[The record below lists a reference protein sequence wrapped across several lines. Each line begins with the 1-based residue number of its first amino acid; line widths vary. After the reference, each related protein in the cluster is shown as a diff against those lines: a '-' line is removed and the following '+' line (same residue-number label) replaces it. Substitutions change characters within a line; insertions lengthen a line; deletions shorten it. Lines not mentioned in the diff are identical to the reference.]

1 MFTYQR
7 KSHSKYSIKYHFV
20 FCTKYRRRILTG
32 LFAEYIKDL
41 MVEKTKDQFSI
52 DEIEVDKDHIHVL
65 VESDPTRAP
74 LNFVRLAKMMTTY
87 HAWRSDWSIFLKSIY
102 WKERTLW
109 SDGYFVATTGQA
121 STETI
126 RQYIESQG

>member
-1 MFTYQR
+1 
-7 KSHSKYSIKYHFV
+7 
-20 FCTKYRRRILTG
+20 
-32 LFAEYIKDL
+32 
-41 MVEKTKDQFSI
+41 MVEKTKDQFTI
-52 DEIEVDKDHIHVL
+52 DEIEVDNDHIHVL
-65 VESDPTRAP
+65 VDSNPTRSP
-74 LNFVRLAKMMTTY
+74 LYFVRLAKMMTTY
-87 HAWRSDWSIFLKSIY
+87 YAWRSNWATFLKSVY

>member
-1 MFTYQR
+1 MFKYHR

-32 LFAEYIKDL
+32 RFAEYIKDL
-41 MVEKTKDQFSI
+41 MIEKTKDQFTI
-52 DEIEVDKDHIHVL
+52 DEIEVDKDHIHIL
-65 VESDPTRAP
+65 VDSDPTHSP
-74 LNFVRLAKMMTTY
+74 LDFVRLAKMTTTY
-87 HAWRSDWSIFLKSIY
+87 HVWRSNWTTFLKSVY
-102 WKERTLW
+102 WTERTLW
-109 SDGYFVATTGQA
+109 SDGYFVTTTGQA

>member
-1 MFTYQR
+1 MFKYHR

-32 LFAEYIKDL
+32 SFAEYIKKL
-41 MVEKTKDQFSI
+41 MVETTKDQFTI
-52 DEIEVDKDHIHVL
+52 DEIEVDNDHIHVL
-65 VESDPTRAP
+65 VDSDPTRSP
-74 LNFVRLAKMMTTY
+74 LDFVRLSKMMTTY
-87 HAWRSDWSIFLKSIY
+87 RAWRSNWSTFLKSIY
-102 WKERTLW
+102 WKEKTLW

-126 RQYIESQG
+126 RKYIENQG

>member
-1 MFTYQR
+1 MFKYQR
-7 KSHSKYSIKYHFV
+7 KAHSKYSIKYHFV

-32 LFAEYIKDL
+32 LFADYIKEL
-41 MVEKTKDQFSI
+41 MVEKTKDQFTI
-52 DEIEVDKDHIHVL
+52 DDIEVDNDHIHVL
-65 VESDPTRAP
+65 VDSNLTRSP
-74 LNFVRLAKMMTTY
+74 LDFVRLAKMMTTY
-87 HAWRSDWSIFLKSIY
+87 YAWRSNWSTFLKSVY

-109 SDGYFVATTGQA
+109 SDRYFVSTTGQA